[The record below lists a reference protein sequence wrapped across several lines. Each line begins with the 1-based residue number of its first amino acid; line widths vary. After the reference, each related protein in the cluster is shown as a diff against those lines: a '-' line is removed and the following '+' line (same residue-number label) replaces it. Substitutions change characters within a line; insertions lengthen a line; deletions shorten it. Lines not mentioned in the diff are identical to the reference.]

1 MKEYNRNSL
10 PISVCTLKNI
20 LRGGEEGRREGSLE
34 NDKVRACKT
43 NCYNFSYFYKENLT
57 I

>member
-1 MKEYNRNSL
+1 MKEDNGNSL

-20 LRGGEEGRREGSLE
+20 LRGGEEGRREGRWE
-34 NDKVRACKT
+34 NDKVITCKT
-43 NCYNFSYFYKENLT
+43 NNYNFSYFYKETLT